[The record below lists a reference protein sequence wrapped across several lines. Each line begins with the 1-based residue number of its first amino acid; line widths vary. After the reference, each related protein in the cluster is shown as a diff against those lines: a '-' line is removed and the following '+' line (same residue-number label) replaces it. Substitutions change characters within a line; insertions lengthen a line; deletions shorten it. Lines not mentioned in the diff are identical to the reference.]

1 MGLNILTAQEGMWL
15 TQSSIKDDTLRVFSK
30 KVYNPTDGWVEVT
43 DEFKTQW
50 EAEHPVEMPEGMVE
64 NNKAR

>member
-15 TQSSIKDDTLRVFSK
+15 TQSSIKDETLRVFSK

-43 DEFKTQW
+43 EEFKTQW
-50 EAEHPVEMPEGMVE
+50 EAEHPVDLPEEMAE
-64 NNKAR
+64 NNKA